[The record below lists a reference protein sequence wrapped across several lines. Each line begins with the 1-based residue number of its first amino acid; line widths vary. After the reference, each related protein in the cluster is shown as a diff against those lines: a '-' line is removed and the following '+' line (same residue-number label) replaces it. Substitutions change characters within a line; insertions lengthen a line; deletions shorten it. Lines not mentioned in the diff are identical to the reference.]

1 MIMEMDSNDTMDD
14 LLVKYMLGEAS
25 ENEQTQVDKW
35 LLEGKENQRYF
46 SHFKLI
52 WTQSKELASRSKVD
66 EQEAWERFKKKVGHE
81 TPVVPLNSGSWY
93 SGFLRIAAVLF
104 FVAGAGWL
112 LYLSLQNNDSK
123 LVTVKTGS
131 QTLTDTLPDGSV
143 IILNKRSSISY
154 PEKFTAADTRQITLK
169 GEAFFQV
176 EPDKSKPFVISVNDV
191 TVTVVGTSFNI
202 KSNVKKTEVIVETG
216 LVEVGKADQKVKVS
230 PSESLTV
237 LKGKP
242 DLIKQKNKEEFYDY
256 YRTKKFV
263 CNNTPLW
270 KLVETLNEAYQA
282 NIVIDG
288 ENLRNKLL
296 NTTFDEQS
304 LPEILRIIGVTF
316 DIKVEQ
322 QGDKIILK

>member
-1 MIMEMDSNDTMDD
+1 MIMEMDSNDVMDD

-25 ENEQTQVDKW
+25 GDEQVQVDKW
-35 LLEGKENQRYF
+35 LKERQENQHYF

-52 WTQSKELASRSKVD
+52 WAQSKELSARSNVN
-66 EQEAWERFKKKVGHE
+66 EHEAWERFKKIVGHE
-81 TPVVPLNSGSWY
+81 RPVIPLSSRSWY
-93 SGFLRIAAVLF
+93 SGVLRIAAILF
-104 FVAGAGWL
+104 LVAGAGW
-112 LYLSLQNNDSK
+112 SLFFVMQNNGSQ

-131 QTLTDTLPDGSV
+131 QTLIDTLPDGSIV
-143 IILNKRSSISY
+143 TLNKRSSISY
-154 PEKFTAADTRQITLK
+154 PERFTASDTRQITLN

-216 LVEVGKADQKVKVS
+216 LVEVGKANMKVKVS

-237 LKGKP
+237 LRGKAN
-242 DLIKQKNKEEFYDY
+242 LIKQKNKDEFYNY

-282 NIVIDG
+282 NIVIEG
-288 ENLRNKLL
+288 ESLRNKLL

-304 LPEILRIIGVTF
+304 LPEILRIISVTF
-316 DIKVEQ
+316 DIKAEQ

>member
-1 MIMEMDSNDTMDD
+1 MDSNDMGDD

-25 ENEQTQVDKW
+25 ETEAGRVNEW
-35 LLEGKENQRYF
+35 LQEGKENQHYF

-52 WTQSKELASRSKVD
+52 WAQSMELAPHSTVN
-66 EQEAWERFKKKVGHE
+66 EHEAWKRFKAKVE
-81 TPVVPLNSGSWY
+81 NDVPVVSLNSRPWY
-93 SGFLRIAAVLF
+93 SGFLRIAAILF

-112 LYLSLQNNDSK
+112 LFLSFQNNGSQ

-131 QTLTDTLPDGSV
+131 HTLTDTLPDGSIV
-143 IILNKRSSISY
+143 ILNKRSSITY
-154 PEKFTAADTRQITLK
+154 PEKFTAAGTRQITLN

-176 EPDKSKPFVISVNDV
+176 EPDKSKPFVISVSDV

-216 LVEVGKADQKVKVS
+216 LVEVEKADQKVKVS

-242 DLIKQKNKEEFYDY
+242 ELIKQKNKEEFYDY

-282 NIVIDG
+282 NIVIED

-322 QGDKIILK
+322 KEDKIILK

>member
-25 ENEQTQVDKW
+25 DAENIAVDKW
-35 LLEGKENQRYF
+35 LKEKKENRHYF

-52 WTQSKELASRSKVD
+52 WTQSKELATRSTVN
-66 EQEAWERFKKKVGHE
+66 EHEAWERFKKKVEHE
-81 TPVVPLNSGSWY
+81 TPAVPLNSRPWY

-104 FVAGAGWL
+104 FAAGAGWL
-112 LYLSLQNNDSK
+112 LYLSLQNDGSQ

-131 QTLTDTLPDGSV
+131 QTLTDTLPDGSIV
-143 IILNKRSSISY
+143 TLNKRSSISY
-154 PEKFTAADTRQITLK
+154 PEKFTTADTRQITLN

-176 EPDKSKPFVISVNDV
+176 EPDKSKPFVISVNEI
-191 TVTVVGTSFNI
+191 TVTVLGTSFNI

-216 LVEVGKADQKVKVS
+216 LVEVEKADRKIKVS
-230 PSESLTV
+230 PSESVTV

-242 DLIKQKNKEEFYDY
+242 ELVRQKNKEEFYDY

-282 NIVIDG
+282 NIVIEG
-288 ENLRNKLL
+288 ENLRSKVL
-296 NTTFDEQS
+296 NTTFEEQS
-304 LPEILRIIGVTF
+304 LPEIVRIIGVTF